1 MNTQKLDRLRSRMI
15 TLMTNENISIEPKG
29 AKLNQR
35 VNIKYSPE
43 LRQAIDE
50 YENAKEKK
58 LGGKEKVWISPT
70 MRKNLKALGRALAKE
85 MRKG

>member
-15 TLMTNENISIEPKG
+15 TLMTNENISIVPKG
-29 AKLNQR
+29 TRLNQR

-50 YENAKEKK
+50 YENAKEK
-58 LGGKEKVWISPT
+58 E
-70 MRKNLKALGRALAKE
+70 NAK
-85 MRKG
+85 R